1 MLEFARFPAES
12 PGAALDERSD
22 TDERWARFREEMV
35 RTQIRARGI
44 GDPRVLEAMRKV
56 PRHRFVPAESR
67 EQAYG
72 DHPIPIGMEQ
82 TISQPYIV
90 AFMTEHLGL
99 GGGGRVLEIGTG
111 SGYQTAIL
119 AEIAREVFT
128 VEILESLGREAR
140 ERLAGLGYSNIRFA
154 VGDGREGWLEEAP
167 FDGIL
172 AAASAEEI
180 PPRLLEQLA
189 PGARLVLPLGVDQQD
204 LWMITRTREGHVSR
218 NLLPVRFVP
227 LIGG

>member
-1 MLEFARFPAES
+1 MLEFAGFPAEN

-22 TDERWARFREEMV
+22 AEERWARLREEMV

-56 PRHRFVPAESR
+56 PRHRFVPEESR
-67 EQAYG
+67 DLAYG
-72 DHPIPIGMEQ
+72 DHPIPIGREQ

-90 AFMTEHLGL
+90 AFMTEHLGP
-99 GGGGRVLEIGTG
+99 GRGGRVLEIGTG

-128 VEILESLGREAR
+128 VEILEPLGREAR

-154 VGDGREGWLEEAP
+154 VGDGREGWPEEAP

-227 LIGG
+227 LVGG

>member
-1 MLEFARFPAES
+1 MN
-12 PGAALDERSD
+12 
-22 TDERWARFREEMV
+22 ERWDAEECWARLREAMV
-35 RTQIRARGI
+35 RTQIQARGI
-44 GDPRVLEAMRKV
+44 GDPRVVQAMRKV
-56 PRHRFVPAESR
+56 PRHLFVPAESR

-72 DHPIPIGMEQ
+72 DHPIPIGLEQ

-99 GGGGRVLEIGTG
+99 TEGGRVLEIGTG

-119 AEIAREVFT
+119 AELSREVFT
-128 VEILESLGREAR
+128 MEILEPLSREAR

-154 VGDGREGWLEEAP
+154 VGDGREGWKEEAP

-172 AAASAEEI
+172 AAASAEEV

-204 LWMITRTREGHVSR
+204 LWMITRTGEGHVSR

-227 LIGG
+227 LKRG

>member
-1 MLEFARFPAES
+1 VLEFAGFPALE
-12 PGAALDERSD
+12 PEEPLDERPD
-22 TDERWARFREEMV
+22 PEERWARLREEMV
-35 RTQIRARGI
+35 RIQIRARGI

-56 PRHRFVPAESR
+56 PRHRFVLPESR

-72 DHPIPIGMEQ
+72 DYPLPICLDQ

-99 GGGGRVLEIGTG
+99 REGGRVLEIGTG

-128 VEILESLGREAR
+128 VEILEPLSREAR
-140 ERLAGLGYSNIRFA
+140 ERLTEMGYSNIRFA
-154 VGDGREGWLEEAP
+154 VGDGREGWREEAP

-189 PGARLVLPLGVDQQD
+189 PGARLVLPVGVDQQD
-204 LWMITRTREGHVSR
+204 LWLITRTREGHDAR

-227 LIGG
+227 LVRG

>member
-1 MLEFARFPAES
+1 M
-12 PGAALDERSD
+12 DERSD
-22 TDERWARFREEMV
+22 PEERWARLREEMV
-35 RTQIRARGI
+35 RTQIEARGI
-44 GDPRVLEAMRKV
+44 EDPRVLEAMRKV

-67 EQAYG
+67 ERAYG
-72 DHPIPIGMEQ
+72 DHPIPIGQEQ

-90 AFMTEHLGL
+90 AFMTEHLGP
-99 GGGGRVLEIGTG
+99 GGEGRVLEIGTG

-128 VEILESLGREAR
+128 VEIREALGREAR
-140 ERLAGLGYSNIRFA
+140 ERLADLGYSNIRFS
-154 VGDGREGWLEEAP
+154 VGDGREGWPEEAP

-172 AAASAEEI
+172 AAASAEQV

-204 LWMITRTREGHVSR
+204 LWRITRTREGHVSR
-218 NLLPVRFVP
+218 NLLPMRFVP
-227 LIGG
+227 LVGC

>member
-1 MLEFARFPAES
+1 VLEFAGFPAEN

-22 TDERWARFREEMV
+22 AEERWARLREEMV

-56 PRHRFVPAESR
+56 PRHRFVPEESR
-67 EQAYG
+67 DLAYG
-72 DHPIPIGMEQ
+72 DHPLPIGREQ

-90 AFMTEHLGL
+90 AFMTEHLGP
-99 GGGGRVLEIGTG
+99 GRGGRVLEIGTG

-128 VEILESLGREAR
+128 VEILEPLGREAR

-154 VGDGREGWLEEAP
+154 VGDGREGWPEEAP

-227 LIGG
+227 LVGG

>member
-1 MLEFARFPAES
+1 MLEFARFPALGPEE
-12 PGAALDERSD
+12 PLDERPD
-22 TDERWARFREEMV
+22 EEERWARLREEMV
-35 RTQIRARGI
+35 RNQILARGI
-44 GDPRVLEAMRKV
+44 GDPGVLEAMRKV
-56 PRHRFVPAESR
+56 PRHRFVPPESR

-72 DHPIPIGMEQ
+72 DYPLPIGLDQ

-90 AFMTEHLGL
+90 ALMTEHLGL
-99 GGGGRVLEIGTG
+99 RGGERVLEIGTG

-128 VEILESLGREAR
+128 VEILEPLSRETR
-140 ERLAGLGYSNIRFA
+140 QRLTEMGYSNIRFS
-154 VGDGREGWLEEAP
+154 VGDGREGWREEAP

-172 AAASAEEI
+172 AAASADEI

-204 LWMITRTREGHVSR
+204 LWMITRTLEGHDAR

-227 LIGG
+227 LVRG

>member
-1 MLEFARFPAES
+1 VLEFARFPALGPEE
-12 PGAALDERSD
+12 PLDERPD
-22 TDERWARFREEMV
+22 EEERWARLREEMV
-35 RTQIRARGI
+35 RNQILARGI
-44 GDPRVLEAMRKV
+44 GDPGVLEAMRKV
-56 PRHRFVPAESR
+56 PRHRFVPPESR

-72 DHPIPIGMEQ
+72 DYPLPIGLDQ

-90 AFMTEHLGL
+90 ALMTEHLGL
-99 GGGGRVLEIGTG
+99 RGGERVLEIGTG

-128 VEILESLGREAR
+128 VEILEPLSRETR
-140 ERLAGLGYSNIRFA
+140 QRLTEMGYSNIRFS
-154 VGDGREGWLEEAP
+154 VGDGREGWREEAP

-172 AAASAEEI
+172 AAASADEI

-204 LWMITRTREGHVSR
+204 LWMITRTLEGHDAR

-227 LIGG
+227 LVRG

>member
-1 MLEFARFPAES
+1 M
-12 PGAALDERSD
+12 GERPD
-22 TDERWARFREEMV
+22 TEERWARLREEMA

-44 GDPRVLEAMRKV
+44 EDARVLEAMRKV

-67 EQAYG
+67 DQAYG
-72 DHPIPIGMEQ
+72 DHPIPIGLEQ

-99 GGGGRVLEIGTG
+99 KGGGRVLEIGTG

-128 VEILESLGREAR
+128 VEILEPLGQEAR
-140 ERLAGLGYSNIRFA
+140 RRLSELGYANIRFL
-154 VGDGREGWLEEAP
+154 VGDGREGWPEEAP

-172 AAASAEEI
+172 VAASAEEI

-189 PGARLVLPLGVDQQD
+189 PGARLVLPVGVDQQD
-204 LWMITRTREGHVSR
+204 LWMITRTGEGHVSR
-218 NLLPVRFVP
+218 SLLPVRFVP
-227 LIGG
+227 LVGG